1 MADNK
6 DPEEV
11 GEDFVNNYLDSM
23 PDVLSVAQV
32 LRIVCGTIA
41 AFSDDEQDASR
52 TVMLCVMELKAFY
65 ADQSDMECHCPEC
78 VAKRRVH

>member
-41 AFSDDEQDASR
+41 AFSTGPSDAAK
-52 TVMLCVMELKAFY
+52 TLALCVAELQRFY
-65 ADQSDMECHCPEC
+65 AENDNIDCNCPEC
-78 VAKRRVH
+78 VAKRNIH